1 MIVADSSAWI
11 SILADVPNRGAF
23 ETRLAEAE
31 VIIVPTVV
39 LYEVY
44 KITKREHSEAMA
56 DSAAARLRAHRLASL
71 TSQIALAAADASLE
85 HGLAMADAIVY
96 ATAVTHRATLV
107 TGDVDFRELPGVEF
121 IPLDDA

>member
-1 MIVADSSAWI
+1 MIVADSSAWV
-11 SILADVPNRGAF
+11 SILANAPNRDVF
-23 ETRLAEAE
+23 EARLADAE

-56 DSAAARLRAHRLASL
+56 ETVAARLRTHKLASL

-96 ATAVTHRATLV
+96 ATAQVHRATLV
-107 TGDVDFRELPGVEF
+107 TGEVGFRELPGVEF
-121 IPLDDA
+121 IPLAEA

>member
-1 MIVADSSAWI
+1 MIVAHSSAWI

-56 DSAAARLRAHRLASL
+56 DSAAARLRTYRLANL
-71 TSQIALAAADASLE
+71 TSPIALAADISLE
-85 HGLAMADAIVY
+85 HGLAMADSIVY
-96 ATAVTHRATLV
+96 ATAQIHRATPV

-121 IPLDDA
+121 IPLDEG